1 MSETALLTAAR
12 NAIRALAEFE
22 NREVQIEFDEQA
34 PAAIAHKYVAVMP
47 GEIRPGP
54 THNTSG
60 GVIDKIHGIRV
71 MVIIRAVKKPLD
83 RSRDLFL
90 DNTGSMDAFVGLIE
104 GVFDF
109 KYDLMN
115 AVNALIVGDGFIE
128 PLKWAGYSPMTMVDS
143 DAFQGRSG
151 EERAG
156 LKRIIHFGGARIIKN
171 R

>member
-1 MSETALLTAAR
+1 MSETALLTATR
-12 NAIRALAEFE
+12 NAIRALAEFD
-22 NREVQIEFDEQA
+22 NREVRIEFDEQV

-47 GEIRPGP
+47 GDIRPGP

-60 GVIDKIHGIRV
+60 GVIDKVHGIRV
-71 MVIIRAVKKPLD
+71 MVIIRAVKKPRD

-104 GVFDF
+104 GVIDF
-109 KYDLMN
+109 SDDLRN
-115 AVNALIVGDGFIE
+115 AANALIVGDGFTE
-128 PLKWAGYSPMTMVDS
+128 NLKWAGYSPLTFVASSM
-143 DAFQGRSG
+143 FQGRSG

-156 LKRIIHFGGARIIKN
+156 LKRIIHFGGARIITN